1 MFDKLAGGAAS
12 KLGAGEGAGDLT
24 RALSH
29 ALRNRETTAPPQAR
43 GALGWDLKAGK
54 GVPGREADRCRGMS
68 AGVFWETETFGC
80 AWTAGQ
86 IVGGDGVLVA
96 EPLEALIAWASPG
109 RKWDPGNGLSREHVI
124 RGPVCPEAANKAV
137 M

>member
-1 MFDKLAGGAAS
+1 MGS
-12 KLGAGEGAGDLT
+12 ESWEG
-24 RALSH
+24 RP
-29 ALRNRETTAPPQAR
+29 RE
-43 GALGWDLKAGK
+43 K
-54 GVPGREADRCRGMS
+54 ADRCRGTCLLVYS
-68 AGVFWETETFGC
+68 GKLDVRC

-96 EPLEALIAWASPG
+96 EPQEALIAWRSFPG

-137 M
+137 T